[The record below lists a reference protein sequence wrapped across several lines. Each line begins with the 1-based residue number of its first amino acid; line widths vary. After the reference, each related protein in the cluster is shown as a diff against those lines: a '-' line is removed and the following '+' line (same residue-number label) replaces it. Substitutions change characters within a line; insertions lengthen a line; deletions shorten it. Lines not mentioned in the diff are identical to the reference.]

1 MEFNATFFVA
11 VISFLVFTFVM
22 SKIFYAP
29 LERIVAERKRIVS
42 KDYEDT
48 KNFEMMSDELL
59 KNRENRLSRADEEA
73 GKLLSDKLNEA
84 DAKSKNDVELAG
96 QKSVETIAENSNRL
110 KQEKESAE
118 QSLKGDVVGLA
129 ELISSKVLGFE
140 VKIDDEVRV

>member
-11 VISFLVFTFVM
+11 IISFLVFTFVM

-29 LERIVAERKRIVS
+29 LERIVAERKGIVS

>member
-11 VISFLVFTFVM
+11 IISFLVFTFVM

-29 LERIVAERKRIVS
+29 LEQIVAERKGIVS

-118 QSLKGDVVGLA
+118 VSLKGDVVGLA

>member
-11 VISFLVFTFVM
+11 IISFLVFTFVM

-29 LERIVAERKRIVS
+29 LERIVAERKGIVS

-59 KNRENRLSRADEEA
+59 KNRENRLSKADDEA

-118 QSLKGDVVGLA
+118 VSLKGDVVGLA
-129 ELISSKVLGFE
+129 EQICSKVLGFE

>member
-29 LERIVAERKRIVS
+29 LERIVTERKGIVS
-42 KDYEDT
+42 KDYDDT

-59 KNRENRLSRADEEA
+59 KNREIRLSKADDEA
-73 GKLLSDKLNEA
+73 GQLLSDKLSEA
-84 DAKSKNDVELAG
+84 DEKSKNAVELAG
-96 QKSVETIAENSNRL
+96 QKSVEAVMENSNRL

-118 QSLKGDVVGLA
+118 KSLQGDIVGLA

-140 VKIDDEVRV
+140 IKIDDEVRA

>member
-11 VISFLVFTFVM
+11 IISFLVFTFVM

-29 LERIVAERKRIVS
+29 LERIVAERKGIVS

-59 KNRENRLSRADEEA
+59 KNRELRLSKADDEA
-73 GKLLSDKLNEA
+73 GKLLSDKLDEA
-84 DAKSKNDVELAG
+84 DEKSKNAVELAG
-96 QKSVETIAENSNRL
+96 QKSLEAVRENSSRL

-118 QSLKGDVVGLA
+118 KSLQGDIVGLA

-140 VKIDDEVRV
+140 IKIDDEVRA

>member
-11 VISFLVFTFVM
+11 IISFLVFTFVM

-29 LERIVAERKRIVS
+29 LERIVAQRKGIVS

-48 KNFEMMSDELL
+48 KNFEMMSDKLL
-59 KNRENRLSRADEEA
+59 KDRELRLSKADDEA
-73 GKLLSDKLNEA
+73 EKLLSERLDEA
-84 DAKSKNDVELAG
+84 DENSKNAIELAG
-96 QKSVETIAENSNRL
+96 QKSAEAISENSSRL

-118 QSLKGDVVGLA
+118 KSLQGDIVGLA

-140 VKIDDEVRV
+140 IKIDDEVRA